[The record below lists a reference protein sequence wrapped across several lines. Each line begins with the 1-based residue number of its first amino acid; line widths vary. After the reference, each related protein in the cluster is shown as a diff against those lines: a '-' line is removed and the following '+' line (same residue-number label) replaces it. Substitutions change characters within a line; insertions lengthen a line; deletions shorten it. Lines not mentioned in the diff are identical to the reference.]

1 MKNLWMMT
9 TLTTGHISI
18 KLQNFFM
25 NFYEQDKKINLFL
38 FSILQT
44 QEIMNYFLLSD
55 FFNNSIL
62 LISFVG
68 KLFAISLINEDYRK

>member
-25 NFYEQDKKINLFL
+25 NFSEQDKKINLFS
-38 FSILQT
+38 SILQT

-62 LISFVG
+62 LISFPG
-68 KLFAISLINEDYRK
+68 K

>member
-25 NFYEQDKKINLFL
+25 NFSEQDKKINLFL
-38 FSILQT
+38 FAILQA

-55 FFNNSIL
+55 F
-62 LISFVG
+62 LIIVF
-68 KLFAISLINEDYRK
+68 Y